1 MNHKPLNTYFKVK
14 LRVMGTIL
22 NEFAM
27 KVGSEGE
34 KERVSEREKERVNEG
49 EKERVS
55 GDETREKKNGN
66 VRGSGKCS
74 LVME

>member
-34 KERVSEREKERVNEG
+34 KERISQGGKEQVSEGEKEQISEG
-49 EKERVS
+49 EKERVIE
-55 GDETREKKNGN
+55 G
-66 VRGSGKCS
+66 
-74 LVME
+74 